1 MWGIT
6 VTHAATFIASISRKS
21 KRLVRV
27 LPFTPFLGHPQLRNA
42 GLGPIH
48 IQDLYIYIYRILLVS
63 TTSRG
68 PASQLNQMA
77 AMGLGSKTTPVSV
90 GTFLS
95 HTVKQHQLQKLQI
108 SATLMTRIPST

>member
-42 GLGPIH
+42 GLGPTH
-48 IQDLYIYIYRILLVS
+48 IQDLYIYIQDPISLNHKQRPSVS
-63 TTSRG
+63 AKSDGGYGAWLENDTCKCWNLPVTH
-68 PASQLNQMA
+68 
-77 AMGLGSKTTPVSV
+77 SKTT
-90 GTFLS
+90 
-95 HTVKQHQLQKLQI
+95 
-108 SATLMTRIPST
+108 SATKTANKCH